1 MSRRRRPVKRL
12 VLPDPLFGDITV
24 SKFINCLM
32 LDGKKSC
39 AEKIFYGAA
48 DIISEKIKDEK
59 PLDVFKKCLENIKPQ
74 VEVRS
79 RRVGGSNYQI
89 PVEVRTERKQA
100 LAIRWLIQ
108 YSRSRNEK
116 SMKEKLANEILDAYQ
131 KRGAAIKKREDV
143 HKMAEANKAFAHFRV

>member
-1 MSRRRRPVKRL
+1 MSRRRRPIKRL
-12 VLPDPLFGDITV
+12 VIPDPLFGDITV

-39 AEKIFYGAA
+39 AEKIFYGAT
-48 DIISEKIKDEK
+48 DIIAKKIKDEK
-59 PLDVFKKCLENIKPQ
+59 PLEIFKKSLENIKPQ

-89 PVEVRTERKQA
+89 PVEIRSERKQA

>member
-1 MSRRRRPVKRL
+1 MSRRRRPIKRL

-48 DIISEKIKDEK
+48 DIIAKKIKDEK
-59 PLDVFKKCLENIKPQ
+59 PLEIFKKSLENIKPQ

-89 PVEVRTERKQA
+89 PVEIRSERKQA